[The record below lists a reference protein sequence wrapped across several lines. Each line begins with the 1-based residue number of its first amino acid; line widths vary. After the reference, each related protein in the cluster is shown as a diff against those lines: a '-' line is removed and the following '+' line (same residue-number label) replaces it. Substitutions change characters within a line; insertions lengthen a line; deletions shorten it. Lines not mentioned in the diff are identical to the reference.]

1 MRKGKEA
8 QYFLDIKAEYMSDE
22 EKCSDGTYIRHPP
35 MYRSVKFDSFL
46 KKLDERAEKSKKQHA
61 RFQRREGSPHDVPI
75 PEGIKTW
82 MLNDKYRQRMED
94 NEHELSASDNENGL
108 DGEESDEESG
118 SSCEL

>member
-1 MRKGKEA
+1 MQKNRK
-8 QYFLDIKAEYMSDE
+8 
-22 EKCSDGTYIRHPP
+22 
-35 MYRSVKFDSFL
+35 
-46 KKLDERAEKSKKQHA
+46 KKHA
-61 RFQRREGSPHDVPI
+61 RFQRTEGSPHDVPI

-94 NEHELSASDNENGL
+94 NEHELSASDNENRL

>member
-8 QYFLDIKAEYMSDE
+8 QYFLDVKAEYMSDE
-22 EKCSDGTYIRHPP
+22 DKCSDGTYIRHPP

-61 RFQRREGSPHDVPI
+61 RFQRREGSPHDVPV

-82 MLNDKYRQRMED
+82 MLNDTYRQRLED
-94 NEHELSASDNENGL
+94 NEHESDNENSL
-108 DGEESDEESG
+108 DGGESEESG
-118 SSCEL
+118 SSCQL

>member
-46 KKLDERAEKSKKQHA
+46 KKLDERAEKSKK
-61 RFQRREGSPHDVPI
+61 
-75 PEGIKTW
+75 KTC
-82 MLNDKYRQRMED
+82 
-94 NEHELSASDNENGL
+94 SFPTNGRI
-108 DGEESDEESG
+108 
-118 SSCEL
+118 SS